1 MKNIAENLHD
11 LPLEEVIGDR
21 FSRYSKYII
30 QDRALPD
37 ARDGLKPVQRRI
49 LYAMY
54 VEGNTADKPYRK
66 SAKTVG
72 NVIGNFHPHGDVA
85 VYDAMVRLSQEWKMR
100 HLLIEMHGN
109 NGSIDGDPP
118 AAMRYTEARLS
129 QISTELLSDIDKD
142 TVPFV
147 PNFDDT
153 DKEPAVLP
161 SRFPNLLVNGSTGI
175 SAGYATDIPPHNLAE
190 VIDGVIMRMENPEC
204 TVEDLMRVIKGPDF
218 PTGGIIQGIDGIKK
232 AYETGKGKIVVR
244 GKAEIERL
252 RNGREQIVITEIP
265 FEVNKAQLVK
275 KIDEFRYEKKVDGIA
290 DVRDETDRTGLR
302 IVVELKRDADAE
314 GVLNY
319 LYKNSD
325 LQITYNFNMV
335 AIHNRRPKLMGLT
348 DLLDAYIEHRK
359 EVVENRTRHELKKA
373 RDRKHIVEGLMKA
386 VSILDDVIRTIR
398 ASKDKKDAKMR
409 LMEEFSFT
417 EPQSEAIV
425 NLQLYRLTNTDITQ
439 LRKEDEDLAKKIKE
453 LSSILDS
460 DKKLSKVIIKEL
472 KEIREKYGDERRT
485 AIEEEI
491 EEIKINLE
499 VLVGNEDVIAS
510 VTREGYVKRTSL
522 RSFAASNL
530 EDFGMKEGDHLLS
543 AFEMNTTD
551 VLLLFTNKGN
561 FLYCPVHILPDIR
574 WKEPGQHIA
583 NLIPVERDEAIIGA
597 VPVKDF
603 NQPVYL
609 QFVTKKGMVKKT
621 GLKNYQVNRYSK
633 PMAAILLK
641 EGDELAAVHVT
652 DGTKE
657 LFLSTYFGYGLRF
670 HESEINPTGVRSAG
684 VKGINLKN
692 GDFVVSGHPIED
704 ERQTIVLAT
713 QRGAVKRM
721 PLSEMETSSRAKR
734 GLIMLRELK
743 KNPHRN
749 IGTAAVYDTD
759 TIAVR
764 TEKNEKVTVP
774 VKEIRL
780 GDRYSNG
787 SFAFAAEDKG
797 YGKQLWIERNGPVK
811 AGGGQRA
818 SDLENQGE
826 GEGR

>member
-244 GKAEIERL
+244 GKAGIERL
-252 RNGREQIVITEIP
+252 RNGKEQIVITEIP

-398 ASKDKKDAKMR
+398 SSKDKKDAKMR

-439 LRKEDEDLAKKIKE
+439 LRKEDEELAKKIKE

-530 EDFGMKEGDHLLS
+530 
-543 AFEMNTTD
+543 
-551 VLLLFTNKGN
+551 
-561 FLYCPVHILPDIR
+561 
-574 WKEPGQHIA
+574 
-583 NLIPVERDEAIIGA
+583 
-597 VPVKDF
+597 
-603 NQPVYL
+603 
-609 QFVTKKGMVKKT
+609 
-621 GLKNYQVNRYSK
+621 
-633 PMAAILLK
+633 
-641 EGDELAAVHVT
+641 
-652 DGTKE
+652 
-657 LFLSTYFGYGLRF
+657 
-670 HESEINPTGVRSAG
+670 
-684 VKGINLKN
+684 
-692 GDFVVSGHPIED
+692 
-704 ERQTIVLAT
+704 
-713 QRGAVKRM
+713 
-721 PLSEMETSSRAKR
+721 
-734 GLIMLRELK
+734 
-743 KNPHRN
+743 
-749 IGTAAVYDTD
+749 
-759 TIAVR
+759 
-764 TEKNEKVTVP
+764 
-774 VKEIRL
+774 
-780 GDRYSNG
+780 
-787 SFAFAAEDKG
+787 
-797 YGKQLWIERNGPVK
+797 
-811 AGGGQRA
+811 
-818 SDLENQGE
+818 
-826 GEGR
+826 